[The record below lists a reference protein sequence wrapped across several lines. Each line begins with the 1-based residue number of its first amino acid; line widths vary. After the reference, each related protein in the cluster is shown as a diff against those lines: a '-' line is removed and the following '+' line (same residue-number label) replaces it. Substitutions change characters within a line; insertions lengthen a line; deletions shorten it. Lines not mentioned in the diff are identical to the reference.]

1 VKRAAKPPLLDELGP
16 GHAVIEASAGT
27 GKTFTLEHL
36 VVELILERGA
46 RIDEIL
52 VVTFTERATAELVGR
67 VREKIESLLGDFDD
81 APDGAPAWRIDDA
94 ARARLKQ
101 ALLSFDTA
109 SISTIHAF
117 CQRVLTEQAFAG
129 RRLFEQK
136 QVDDRTAFGRAFKDV
151 LRREL
156 AVDERARETLEAW
169 LRAGKRIDDL
179 EQLLYDCQAARA
191 PITPRYD
198 RAAIDDALDHF
209 PALTPAEIAGLGFD
223 RYAIDRL
230 CELTELIA
238 AWREDRD
245 TPGLLAALDAA
256 ETDRQLFG
264 TLRRKLAAPSKPRGI
279 EVAAKALAIDAVLVS
294 LPNAAA
300 LQFLPRVAARL
311 AERKRDEGL
320 FDFQDMLGLVEQSL
334 TGPDGERL
342 CALLRERW
350 RFALIDEFQDT
361 DEVQWRIFERLFF
374 QAPDRPL
381 YLIGDPKQ
389 AIYGFRGADVQT
401 YLAARAQ
408 VVAAGG
414 RCVSLDHNFRTTAP
428 LIEAYNAIL
437 SQSAE
442 PPFFSGEIDYRRP
455 VACGKPSLTTTD
467 ADGREVAP
475 VVLFGIEPEGG
486 ESLRAAEIRRRLGA
500 RIAAEIRAILDGA
513 LRFDGKKIE
522 PKDIFLL
529 TRTGQEGHELGRA
542 LRSAAIPH
550 AYYKQD
556 GLFQTDEARQIRDLL
571 AAVDEPHSQ
580 SRRFA
585 AWATPFFGVPL
596 AALPRCEELPASH
609 PLVERLFGWKAIAD
623 TRDYER
629 LFGAILDESGLL
641 MRAAFVGDGDET
653 LTERALTN
661 HQHIFELLLEQVAR
675 VRPTLR
681 ELNARLHAYIE
692 RAALPDGVDANVQRI
707 ESERSAVQIMT
718 LHKSKGLEAKVV
730 FLYGGFTAFGS
741 WSKPRLYHEGGR
753 RLANLGKPRDEAT
766 KRRVD
771 EESRQENERLLYV
784 GLTRAKAR
792 LYLPCFAENAY
803 GRLDGGYKLLDDRL
817 QQLLDHPRFVRE
829 RLGPPAPAL
838 TLVPNAAGE
847 WHPPEA
853 LLAVASDDA
862 RFEALRQ
869 SAAGFQ
875 ITSYTRMKREQPR
888 AAIWDARD
896 RDDEARTP
904 VADGGLP
911 GGASTGRCLHEVLER
926 IDLASLREGAID
938 PWRERADVRDCF
950 DAALARHDLDK
961 RHRPEAERLVWSA
974 LTTPIKLGP
983 LTLDGGLG
991 RVEVPLREMEFLHPA
1006 PGGFVR
1012 GFIDLL
1018 FQHDGRAWLVDWK
1031 SDGLP
1036 DYGAATVGERVE
1048 SHYALQA
1055 RLYAL
1060 AVAKML
1066 SVKSAREYQ
1075 ARFGGVG
1082 FCFLRGLASSGE
1094 GLFFV
1099 KPSWNELRALEVGE

>member
-1 VKRAAKPPLLDELGP
+1 MKRAAKPALLDELGR

-52 VVTFTERATAELVGR
+52 VVTFTERATAELIGR
-67 VREKIESLLGDFDD
+67 VREKLESLLGDFTD
-81 APDGAPAWRIDDA
+81 APDGVPAWRIDDA

-101 ALLSFDTA
+101 ALLAFDTA

-136 QVDDRTAFGRAFKDV
+136 QVDDRSAFGRAFKDV

-156 AVDERARETLEAW
+156 AVDERPRETLEAW
-169 LRAGKRIDDL
+169 LRAGKSIDDL
-179 EQLLYDCQAARA
+179 EQLLYECQAARA
-191 PITPRYD
+191 PITPPYD
-198 RAAIDDALDHF
+198 RAAIDAALDRF
-209 PALTPAEIAGLGFD
+209 PALAPAELAGLGLD
-223 RYAIDRL
+223 RTGNDRL
-230 CELTELIA
+230 AELARLVA
-238 AWREDRD
+238 DWREQRD
-245 TPGLLAALDAA
+245 TPGLLAAFDAA
-256 ETDRQLFG
+256 ETDRQLFKK
-264 TLRRKLAAPSKPRGI
+264 LREKLAAPGRPRAV
-279 EVAAKALAIDAVLVS
+279 EVAAAVAALDARLVS
-294 LPNAAA
+294 LPNAVAH
-300 LQFLPRVAARL
+300 QFLPRVAARL

-334 TGPDGERL
+334 NGPDGERL

-408 VVAAGG
+408 VQSGGG
-414 RCVSLDHNFRTTAP
+414 RSVSLDHNFRTTAP

-437 SQSAE
+437 SQSAD

-455 VACGKPSLTTTD
+455 VACGNPSLAATD
-467 ADGREVAP
+467 GDGREVEP
-475 VVLFGIEPEGG
+475 VVLFGLEPENG
-486 ESLRAAEIRRRLGA
+486 EPLRAAEIRRRLGA
-500 RIAAEIRAILDGA
+500 RIAVEIRTILDGA
-513 LRFDGKKIE
+513 LQLDGKRIE

-542 LRSAAIPH
+542 LRAAGIPH

-580 SRRFA
+580 PRRFA

-609 PLVERLFGWKAIAD
+609 PLVERLFAWKAIAE

-641 MRAAFVGDGDET
+641 RRAAFAGDGDET
-653 LTERALTN
+653 LSERALTN
-661 HQHIFELLLEQVAR
+661 HQHIFELLLEGIAR
-675 VRPTLR
+675 ARPTLR
-681 ELNARLHAYIE
+681 ELNARLRAYIE

-730 FLYGGFTAFGS
+730 FLYGGFTSIAG
-741 WSKPRLYHEGGR
+741 WTRPRLYHDGGR
-753 RLANLGKPRDEAT
+753 RLAWLGKPRDEAIR
-766 KRRVD
+766 RRVED
-771 EESRQENERLLYV
+771 EARQENERLLYV

-792 LYLPCFAENAY
+792 LYLPCFAEGAY
-803 GRLDGGYKLLDDRL
+803 AALNGGYKLLNDRL
-817 QQLLDHPRFVRE
+817 LRLLGHPKLVHE
-829 RLGPPAPAL
+829 RLGPPPAA
-838 TLVPNAAGE
+838 TTASAAASGE
-847 WHPPEA
+847 WHPPDA
-853 LLAVASDDA
+853 LLAGGSDEK
-862 RFEALRQ
+862 RFESLRQ
-869 SAAGFQ
+869 AAAGFQ

-896 RDDEARTP
+896 RDDEARAP

-911 GGASTGRCLHEVLER
+911 GGASTGRFLHEVLER
-926 IDLASLREGAID
+926 IDLTSLRESAID
-938 PWRERADVRDCF
+938 PWRARADVCDCF
-950 DAALARHDLDK
+950 DAALAHHDLDE
-961 RHRPEAERLVWSA
+961 RHRPEAERLVWTA
-974 LTTPIKLGP
+974 LTTPVKLGP
-983 LTLDGGLG
+983 LALAGGLG
-991 RVEVPLREMEFLHPA
+991 RVQTPLREMEFLHPA

-1018 FQHDGRAWLVDWK
+1018 FQEGGRAWLVDWK
-1031 SDGLP
+1031 SDALP
-1036 DYGAATVGERVE
+1036 GYGAGTVGERVE

-1055 RLYAL
+1055 RVYAL

-1066 SVKSAREYQ
+1066 SIRSARDYQ

-1082 FCFLRGLASSGE
+1082 FCFLRGLSASGE
-1094 GLFFV
+1094 GMCFV
-1099 KPSWNELRALEVGE
+1099 KPTWNELRALEVGE